1 MITADTSVWID
12 YFHGK
17 STEPTKWLDDVLND
31 SSHDLVV
38 LDVVLMEVLRGYRY
52 EHEWRLANAS
62 LSALPIM
69 TAGGPE
75 VARAASAIYRN
86 LRSQGITIRSS
97 IDLLVG
103 AWCIEQDCPLIHNDR
118 DFTPMHFHHALPEWR
133 GE

>member
-12 YFHGK
+12 YFNGK
-17 STEPTKWLDDVLND
+17 NTEPTKWLDDVLND

-52 EHEWRLANAS
+52 DQEMRLADIS

-69 TAGGPE
+69 TAGGVE
-75 VARAASAIYRN
+75 VARLAASMYRN
-86 LRSQGITIRSS
+86 LRTQGITIRSS

-103 AWCIEQDCPLIHNDR
+103 AWCIENDCPLIHNDR
-118 DFTPMHFHHALPEWR
+118 DYTPMHLHHGLPEWR